1 MSVLVYIE
9 NWDGKFKK
17 LSFELLSY
25 GKKIATDMGGSL
37 NVLSL
42 GQVADDEIENLKK
55 YGADKIFTA
64 TDGFDALDNGV
75 YAAALAQ
82 AADKV
87 AAKVVV
93 LAHNNTGKAVAPR
106 IAAKLKAGFVSA
118 AVAVPESYEPFM
130 VAKKV
135 FTGKAIAKVKVNSDI
150 KVLTLSQ
157 NSFEIAEN
165 GGAGEVEAISF
176 DLPAAKTKVES
187 VDKVVGKLL
196 LTDAEKVVSG
206 GRGLKS
212 GDNWGILE
220 ELADSM
226 GAALARSRPVSDEG
240 WRSHTEHVGQT
251 GKIIAPNLYVAVGIS
266 GAIQHV
272 GGISSSKF
280 IVAIN
285 KDPEAPIFEVA
296 DYGIVGDAFDVVP
309 ALTQAI
315 KAL

>member
-55 YGADKIFTA
+55 YGVDKIFTA
-64 TDGFDALDNGV
+64 ADGFDALDNGV

-82 AADKV
+82 AAEKV
-87 AAKVVV
+87 AAKVIV

-106 IAAKLKAGFVSA
+106 LAAKLKAGFVSA

-157 NSFEIAEN
+157 NSFEIAETA
-165 GGAGEVEAISF
+165 GAGDVEAISF
-176 DLPAAKTKVES
+176 DLPSAKTKVES

-212 GDNWGILE
+212 GDNWGILQD
-220 ELADSM
+220 LADSM
-226 GAALARSRPVSDEG
+226 GAALACSRPVSDEG

-296 DYGIVGDAFDVVP
+296 DYGVVGDAFDVVP

>member
-1 MSVLVYIE
+1 MSVLVYTE

-17 LSFELLSY
+17 LSFELLTY
-25 GKKIATDMGGSL
+25 GKKVATDLGVAL

-55 YGADKIFTA
+55 YGIDKIYTA
-64 TDGFDALDNGV
+64 IDGFETLDNGV
-75 YAAALAQ
+75 FSAALAQ
-82 AADKV
+82 AAEKT
-87 AAKVVV
+87 AAKVVI
-93 LAHNNTGKAVAPR
+93 LAHNNTGKAIAPR
-106 IAAKLKAGFVSA
+106 LAAKLKAGLVSA
-118 AVAVPESYEPFM
+118 AIAVPESYEPFV

-157 NSFEIAEN
+157 NSMEIAEAA
-165 GGAGEVEAISF
+165 GAGDVEAISF

-187 VDKVVGKLL
+187 VDKVIGELL
-196 LTDAEKVVSG
+196 LTDAERVVSG

-220 ELADSM
+220 ELAKSM
-226 GAALARSRPVSDEG
+226 GAALACSRPVSDEG
-240 WRSHTEHVGQT
+240 WRGHSEHVGQT
-251 GKIIAPNLYVAVGIS
+251 GKIIAPDLYFAVGIS

-272 GGISSSKF
+272 GGISSSKC

-296 DYGIVGDAFDVVP
+296 DYGIVGDAFEIVP
-309 ALTQAI
+309 AMTEAI